1 MDTAR
6 LARNGI
12 VWLGT
17 ITAGAAWGEFF
28 ALKTL
33 ATVAAGALVALTAL
47 YIASFTR

>member
-6 LARNGI
+6 MARNGI

-28 ALKTL
+28 HLGTFAVL
-33 ATVAAGALVALTAL
+33 ATGALIALTGL
-47 YIASFTR
+47 YVASFMR